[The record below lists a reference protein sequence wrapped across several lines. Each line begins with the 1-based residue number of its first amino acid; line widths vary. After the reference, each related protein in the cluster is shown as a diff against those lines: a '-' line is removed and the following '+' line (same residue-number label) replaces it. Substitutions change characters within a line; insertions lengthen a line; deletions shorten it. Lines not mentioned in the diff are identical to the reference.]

1 MVNHA
6 KPDIIQQYSR
16 GNTHH
21 LSSMQ
26 TNSKTIVTK
35 TMAIVFWNFLNRG
48 EPVTTESRRGS
59 IESLRRSIRRK
70 WPELLF

>member
-6 KPDIIQQYSR
+6 KPEIIKQYWR

-26 TNSKTIVTK
+26 TDGNTTVRK
-35 TMAIVFWNFLNRG
+35 TMAIVFWNFLKLG
-48 EPVTTESRRGS
+48 EPVTTESRHGS
-59 IESLRRSIRRK
+59 FESLRQAIRRK
-70 WPELLF
+70 RLGLLL